1 MSLSLFFPSKRDSTK
16 PEKATLLLLRRRRRR
31 QRVEKRPLE
40 LRSLTTS
47 LKSCNPRYPTPPI
60 PSGGCLVNFPF
71 TFCIFVSAFSVYSRN
86 PLTLS
91 HTLSLSLSLSLSHS
105 LSLSDTHT
113 HSHSHTLSLP
123 LSHTRT
129 HTLYM
134 TGITHALLAHLE
146 WGVVA
151 EDSEVFPTSKAD
163 RLLRGKGLESPSS
176 LLLMP
181 PSLKSALGLNAAI
194 FTLQSNQTRV

>member
-91 HTLSLSLSLSLSHS
+91 LTLSLSLTHTLTLLHS
-105 LSLSDTHT
+105 LSSLA
-113 HSHSHTLSLP
+113 HSHTC
-123 LSHTRT
+123 T
-129 HTLYM
+129 HPLYM
-134 TGITHALLAHLE
+134 TGIAHAPLAHLE